1 MALAGGTSLL
11 PALLALKVVP
21 VTMTVSVTMM
31 TRTMLAPMILELLA
45 AFGNLLLPLLW
56 GPVLAFTTAELLHEI
71 VDHVLEGTTAATAAA
86 ASATSSAEATTSSTT
101 STEGTHHLTD
111 ELHGVLVLV
120 LALGFLGFF
129 FLIFLVGNDDHDVR
143 SAARL
148 TDFDKGVFMALAFLT
163 GGTDVVVLA
172 DGALVADSTNGVHA
186 TAVAFDTLMDGLG
199 LLGGHVDVTKV
210 TRLHQFLE
218 NVLSLLVELIVYEVL
233 NRFSWDALL
242 LLGLLVTF
250 GSVGR
255 LLHLLV
261 DLHSG
266 SSGGEGADLG
276 S

>member
-1 MALAGGTSLL
+1 
-11 PALLALKVVP
+11 
-21 VTMTVSVTMM
+21 MTVSVTMM

-45 AFGNLLLPLLW
+45 AFSNLLLPLLW
-56 GPVLAFTTAELLHEI
+56 GPALAFTTAELLHEI
-71 VDHVLEGTTAATAAA
+71 VDHVLEGTTATTAA

-129 FLIFLVGNDDHDVR
+129 FLIFLIGNDDHDIG
-143 SAARL
+143 STTGL

-172 DGALVADSTNGVHA
+172 DGALVAESTDGVHA
-186 TAVAFDTLMDGLG
+186 TAIAFDTFVNGLS
-199 LLGGHVDVTKV
+199 LLGSHVDVTKV

-218 NVLSLLVELIVYEVL
+218 NVLSLFVELIIYEVL
-233 NRFSWDALL
+233 NRFSWNALL
-242 LLGLLVTF
+242 LLGLLVLVAR
-250 GSVGR
+250 GCGGR
-255 LLHLLV
+255 LDLLV

-266 SSGGEGADLG
+266 SCGGEGADLG